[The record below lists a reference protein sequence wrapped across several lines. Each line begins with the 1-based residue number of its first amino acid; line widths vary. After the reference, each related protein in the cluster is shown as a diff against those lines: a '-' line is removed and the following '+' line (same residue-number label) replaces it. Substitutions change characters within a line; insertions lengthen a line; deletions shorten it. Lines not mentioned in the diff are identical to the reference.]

1 MNPLFQRTAALLGEE
16 KVALLR
22 SARVL
27 VVGVGGVGGCAA
39 EQLCRA
45 GIGALTLLDGD
56 RVDPTNLNRQ
66 LAALDSTVG
75 RFKAEVL
82 CERFRDID
90 PEATFTPEVRF
101 LKPDECDE
109 LLDGP
114 FDLVVDAID
123 DVPAKVGL
131 LRAAVGKGLPAV
143 SSMGAGGKTDPEQ
156 VRCADIGKTF
166 GDPLARRVRQE
177 LRRAGVTKGIPCVFS
192 PEERRQVQDPGVIGT
207 ISYMPAV
214 FGCHLAA
221 AALKILLARKD
232 TSAM

>member
-1 MNPLFQRTAALLGEE
+1 MNALFQRTTALLGEE
-16 KVALLR
+16 KVNLLR
-22 SARVL
+22 AARIL

-45 GIGALTLLDGD
+45 GVGTLTLLDGD

-66 LAALDSTVG
+66 LPALASTVG

-82 CERFRDID
+82 CERFRDIN
-90 PEATFTPEVRF
+90 PEGHFTPEVRF
-101 LKPDECDE
+101 LKPDECDA

-131 LRAAVGKGLPAV
+131 LRAAAVRGLPAV
-143 SSMGAGGKTDPEQ
+143 SSMGAGGKIDPEQ

-177 LRRAGVTKGIPCVFS
+177 LRHAGVTRGIPCVFS
-192 PEERRQVQDPGVIGT
+192 PEERRQVQDFEVIGT
-207 ISYMPAV
+207 VSYMPAV

-221 AALKILLARKD
+221 AALKLLFERAERP
-232 TSAM
+232 M

>member
-1 MNPLFQRTAALLGEE
+1 MNALFQRTVALLGEE
-16 KVALLR
+16 KVARLR

-45 GIGALTLLDGD
+45 GVSTLTLLDGD

-66 LAALDSTVG
+66 LPALNSTIG

-82 CERFRDID
+82 CERFRDIN
-90 PEATFTPEVRF
+90 PEGTFTPEVRF
-101 LKPDECDE
+101 LKADECGA

-123 DVPAKVGL
+123 DVPAKAGL
-131 LRAAVGKGLPAV
+131 LRAAVSKGIPAV
-143 SSMGAGGKTDPEQ
+143 SSMGAGGKTDPAQ

-177 LRRAGVTKGIPCVFS
+177 LRRAGVTKGIRCVFS
-192 PEERRQVQDPGVIGT
+192 PEERQQVQDFEVIGT
-207 ISYMPAV
+207 VSYMPAV

-221 AALKILLARKD
+221 AALKILLEGRDAP
-232 TSAM
+232 AM

>member
-1 MNPLFQRTAALLGEE
+1 MNALFQRTVALLGEE
-16 KVALLR
+16 KVDLLR

-45 GIGALTLLDGD
+45 GVGTLTLLDGD

-66 LAALDSTVG
+66 LAALNSTVG

-82 CERFRDID
+82 CERFRDIA
-90 PEATFTPEVRF
+90 PEGSFIAEVRF
-101 LKPDECDE
+101 LKPEDCDA

-114 FDLVVDAID
+114 FDLLVDAID

-131 LRAAVGKGLPAV
+131 LRAAVARGLPAV
-143 SSMGAGGKTDPEQ
+143 SSMGAGGKLDPAQ

-192 PEERRQVQDPGVIGT
+192 PEERRQVRDLEVIGT
-207 ISYMPAV
+207 VSYMPAV

-221 AALKILLARKD
+221 AALKILLERNGN
-232 TSAM
+232 SAM

>member
-1 MNPLFQRTAALLGEE
+1 MNALFQRTAALLGEE
-16 KVALLR
+16 KVDLLR
-22 SARVL
+22 AARIL

-56 RVDPTNLNRQ
+56 KVDPTNLNRQ

-90 PEATFTPEVRF
+90 PEGTFTPEVRF
-101 LKPDECDE
+101 LRADECDE
-109 LLDGP
+109 LLGGP

-131 LRAAVGKGLPAV
+131 LRAAARRGVPAV

-192 PEERRQVQDPGVIGT
+192 PEKRRQVQDLEVIGT

-221 AALKILLARKD
+221 AALKILFERAERP
-232 TSAM
+232 M

>member
-1 MNPLFQRTAALLGEE
+1 MNALFQRTVALLGEE
-16 KVALLR
+16 KVARLR

-66 LAALDSTVG
+66 LAALGSTVG

-90 PEATFTPEVRF
+90 PEGTFTPEVRF

-109 LLDGP
+109 LLGGP

-131 LRAAVGKGLPAV
+131 LRAAVGKKIPAV
-143 SSMGAGGKTDPEQ
+143 SSMGAGGKTDPAQ

-177 LRRAGVTKGIPCVFS
+177 LRRAGVTKGVPCVFS
-192 PEERRQVQDPGVIGT
+192 PEERQQVQDLEVIGT
-207 ISYMPAV
+207 VSYMPAV

-221 AALKILLARKD
+221 AALKILLER
-232 TSAM
+232 TSGRAM

>member
-1 MNPLFQRTAALLGEE
+1 MNALFQRTTALLGEE
-16 KVALLR
+16 KVNLLR
-22 SARVL
+22 AARIL

-45 GIGALTLLDGD
+45 GVGTLTLLDGD

-66 LAALDSTVG
+66 LPALASTVG

-82 CERFRDID
+82 CERFRDIN
-90 PEATFTPEVRF
+90 PEGHFTPEVRF
-101 LKPDECDE
+101 LKPDECDA

-131 LRAAVGKGLPAV
+131 LRAAAVRGLPAV

-177 LRRAGVTKGIPCVFS
+177 LRHASVTRGIPCVFS
-192 PEERRQVQDPGVIGT
+192 PEERRQVQDFEVIGT
-207 ISYMPAV
+207 VSYMPAV

-221 AALKILLARKD
+221 AALKLLFERAERP
-232 TSAM
+232 M

>member
-1 MNPLFQRTAALLGEE
+1 MNALFQRTIALLGEE
-16 KVALLR
+16 KVDLLR
-22 SARVL
+22 TARVL
-27 VVGVGGVGGCAA
+27 IVGVGGVGGCAA

-45 GIGALTLLDGD
+45 GVGTLTLLDGD
-56 RVDPTNLNRQ
+56 KVDPTNLNRQ
-66 LAALDSTVG
+66 LAALNSTIG

-82 CERFRDID
+82 CERFRDIN
-90 PEATFTPEVRF
+90 PNGLFTPEVRF
-101 LKPDECDE
+101 LKPDECAA

-131 LRAAVGKGLPAV
+131 LRAAVGKNIPAV

-192 PEERRQVQDPGVIGT
+192 PEERRQVQNFEVIGT
-207 ISYMPAV
+207 VSYMPAV

-221 AALKILLARKD
+221 AALKILFERSGG
-232 TSAM
+232 SAM